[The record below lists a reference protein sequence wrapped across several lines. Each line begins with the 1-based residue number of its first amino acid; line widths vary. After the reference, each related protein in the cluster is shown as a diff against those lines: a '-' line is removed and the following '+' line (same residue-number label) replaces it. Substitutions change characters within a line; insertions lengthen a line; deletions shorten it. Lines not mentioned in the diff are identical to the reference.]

1 MDYIWKGF
9 FKSLL
14 YFNELYD
21 LRKFNLDVDC
31 EKNLFLDVF
40 IFNDGDN
47 IIID

>member
-21 LRKFNLDVDC
+21 LRKFNLDVDF
-31 EKNLFLDVF
+31 EKKLFLDVF